1 MEEGSLTGRIRKVL
15 LGLAYKVLHHRHR
28 QREGDFDPGPGAEAR
43 LFHSRYRSSHAERS
57 AERSLTGRLHHLVA
71 SGPLSAGTGTG
82 SRRRSAA
89 ASASRATSRSSTIGA
104 ADIRPVSLAP
114 PCPTCLHNA
123 RARPLSPPRPAR
135 PALAPICKV
144 FLAAGAPCLICR
156 VC

>member
-71 SGPLSAGTGTG
+71 SGPLSAGTGAG

-89 ASASRATSRSSTIGA
+89 ASASRATTSSLATGA
-104 ADIRPVSLAP
+104 TDVHPVSLTL
-114 PCPTCLHNA
+114 PCPTCLHGPRA
-123 RARPLSPPRPAR
+123 RALSPTPVP
-135 PALAPICKV
+135 PT
-144 FLAAGAPCLICR
+144 
-156 VC
+156 VCHAT